1 MIKTVE
7 QALFCLLS
15 PTEDGAEQMNYCKNC
30 EYAEM
35 CGRVVAIIAEYKE
48 LLKTGPET

>member
-1 MIKTVE
+1 MIQNVE

-15 PTEDGAEQMNYCKNC
+15 PSIDAEEQTNYCKNC

-35 CGRVVAIIAEYKE
+35 CGRVIAIIVEWKQHHKQKPDA
-48 LLKTGPET
+48 